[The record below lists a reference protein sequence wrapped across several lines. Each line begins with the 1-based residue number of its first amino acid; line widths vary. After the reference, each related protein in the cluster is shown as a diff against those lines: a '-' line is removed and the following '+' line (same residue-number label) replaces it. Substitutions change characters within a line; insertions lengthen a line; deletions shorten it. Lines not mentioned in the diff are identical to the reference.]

1 VTGVGKSWQIVRSGE
16 GDRREFPW
24 GEIRWLADEELGNS
38 PEMTFGKVVIK
49 AGERNPSHRHSNC
62 WELLY
67 LLVGRLRHH
76 FGPESAE
83 MEPGELLV
91 IPPGLGHWAE
101 AFPLEDA
108 VMVVAYSA
116 GERLMEEL

>member
-1 VTGVGKSWQIVRSGE
+1 VTEVAKSWRIVRGGE
-16 GDRREFPW
+16 GDTKSFAW
-24 GEIRWLADEELGNS
+24 GEIRWLADEALGNS
-38 PEMTFGKVVIK
+38 PEMTFGRVVIK
-49 AGERNPSHRHSNC
+49 AGERNPSHRHANC

-67 LLVGRLRHH
+67 LLTGRLRHH
-76 FGPESAE
+76 FGSESAE
-83 MEPGELLV
+83 MEPGQLLV

-101 AFPLEDA
+101 ALSPEDA

>member
-1 VTGVGKSWQIVRSGE
+1 MTANDWLLVRKADTKE
-16 GDRREFPW
+16 TDFPW
-24 GEIRWLADEELGNS
+24 GRIAWLADEALGNS
-38 PEMTFGKVVIK
+38 PEMTFGRVVIK
-49 AGERNPSHRHSNC
+49 AGERNPSHRHANC

-76 FGPESAE
+76 FGPDSAE
-83 MEPGELLV
+83 MEPGDLAV

-101 AFPLEDA
+101 ALPPEDA

>member
-1 VTGVGKSWQIVRSGE
+1 VTEVGKSWQIVRSGE

-24 GEIRWLADEELGNS
+24 GEIRWLADEALGNS
-38 PEMTFGKVVIK
+38 PEMTFGRVVIK
-49 AGERNPSHRHSNC
+49 AGERNPSHRHANC

-76 FGPESAE
+76 FGPDSAE
-83 MEPGELLV
+83 MEPGDLAV

-101 AFPLEDA
+101 ALPLEDA

-116 GERLMEEL
+116 GERLMEEV